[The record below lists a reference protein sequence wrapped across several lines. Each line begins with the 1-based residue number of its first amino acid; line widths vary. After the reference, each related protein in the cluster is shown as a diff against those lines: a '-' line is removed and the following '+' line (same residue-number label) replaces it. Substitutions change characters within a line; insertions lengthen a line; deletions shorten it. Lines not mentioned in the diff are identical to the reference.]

1 MVEEQVE
8 PEDFSLLISSSVALN
23 RHTRRNSSFF
33 VPRVC
38 SFFYYYIRK
47 NVILFMYLFKMPL
60 WHKLNVF
67 KLESHHIVTVIVMK
81 CKCITQHY

>member
-8 PEDFSLLISSSVALN
+8 PEDFSLLISSSVAVN

-33 VPRVC
+33 NASC
-38 SFFYYYIRK
+38 LFIFYYYIRK
-47 NVILFMYLFKMPL
+47 NVTLFMYLFKMPL

-67 KLESHHIVTVIVMK
+67 KLEPHHIGTVIVMK
-81 CKCITQHY
+81 CITQHY